1 IQRLSSESGL
11 HLLKP
16 KKIERA
22 YTKHAEKGLF
32 GLFVSTRLKK
42 AWRIWTN
49 AVLVAKGET
58 PITAEELDAF
68 IGLELAMSL
77 VPITDMKELW
87 SDKKFQGHHDFKATM
102 SRTRFQTIRGS
113 LQIHPPLDA
122 TETEDTASSS
132 DKDPSCADPGDPLWH
147 SRHLLE
153 HFQRKFAATAVPFG
167 VSSLDENGV
176 RTKARSA

>member
-1 IQRLSSESGL
+1 MEWEATEWENITDPDEGEGEQIAPSEIAQQYIQWLTSESRL

-77 VPITDMKELW
+77 VPITDMKEL
-87 SDKKFQGHHDFKATM
+87 
-102 SRTRFQTIRGS
+102 
-113 LQIHPPLDA
+113 
-122 TETEDTASSS
+122 
-132 DKDPSCADPGDPLWH
+132 
-147 SRHLLE
+147 
-153 HFQRKFAATAVPFG
+153 
-167 VSSLDENGV
+167 
-176 RTKARSA
+176 